1 MGSARK
7 TLLNPVGSYS
17 KLFLCYAVL
26 FSNRTLYIHSYDQSQ
41 VDHKLP
47 LNSNNFPWRCNYSK
61 FSSVPQKCTLCEFF
75 MRCLTCIPT
84 YWPICINKH
93 QDVLIHFFFINISNG
108 SHTFRNFYNTEVKKI
123 LKKWDNGLY
132 CRKPETCFR
141 IISYL
146 LFFNKGRTHLFRLRQ
161 KNTKTRFVVDVMD

>member
-17 KLFLCYAVL
+17 KSFLCYAVL
-26 FSNRTLYIHSYDQSQ
+26 FSNRTLIFILTIRARSITNYHWTVIISPEVAIIQNFRRFPEMYFMWVSHE
-41 VDHKLP
+41 VFNLHPHILTNLHKQTSGRF
-47 LNSNNFPWRCNYSK
+47 N
-61 FSSVPQKCTLCEFF
+61 T
-75 MRCLTCIPT
+75 
-84 YWPICINKH
+84 
-93 QDVLIHFFFINISNG
+93 FFFINISNG